1 MIDYRKL
8 TEEEIEI
15 LENNN
20 CWAEDWSAIEV
31 ADDFIPKYVKRTT
44 FYGEIRLG
52 TFEKNIEVSKDFF
65 KHSGVYN
72 ATLRNVSVGDNCLI
86 ENIGNFINN
95 YTIGNECY
103 ISNVCTMETTEGATY
118 GEGNLVSV
126 LNEVGDGNVV
136 IFSNLNSQFAAF
148 MVKHFRDKE
157 VKDAIRRLVDEDIKL
172 NMPERGTQYA
182 RARNDWKRCQDCEH
196 QGNHEHHH

>member
-15 LENNN
+15 L
-20 CWAEDWSAIEV
+20 
-31 ADDFIPKYVKRTT
+31 
-44 FYGEIRLG
+44 
-52 TFEKNIEVSKDFF
+52 EVSKDFF

-172 NMPERGTQYA
+172 NMEGRHPPSCRRGHQTQYA

-196 QGNHEHHH
+196 QGNNKHHRERRGGD

>member
-1 MIDYRKL
+1 MDDYRKL

-31 ADDFIPKYVKRTT
+31 AEDFIPKYVKRTT
-44 FYGEIRLG
+44 FYGEIKLG
-52 TFEKNIEVSKDFF
+52 VFEKNIEVSKDFF

-136 IFSNLNSQFAAF
+136 LFGNLNSQFAAF
-148 MVKHFRDKE
+148 MVKHFQT
-157 VKDAIRRLVDEDIKL
+157 RR
-172 NMPERGTQYA
+172 
-182 RARNDWKRCQDCEH
+182 
-196 QGNHEHHH
+196 